1 MLKTCISVSAIG
13 KAPEI
18 VKGFIDKNGW
28 PISTIITKSDSVRI
42 YFSYKWYQYY
52 NVCKVEQAAK
62 RFEKLNKLNKCYYK
76 SDIYVDDLT
85 KKTAFS
91 AEQYKKVCEE
101 FGRTFVIQGGIGCGD
116 VEAITNDDG
125 VVIGYKEESK

>member
-1 MLKTCISVSAIG
+1 MPKTCISVSAVG

-28 PISTIITKSDSVRI
+28 PISTIITKPDSVRI

-52 NVCKVEQAAK
+52 NVYKVEQAVK
-62 RFEKLNKLNKCYYK
+62 RFEKLNKWYYK
-76 SDIYVDDLT
+76 PDIYVDDFT
-85 KKTAFS
+85 KKTEFS
-91 AEQYKKVCEE
+91 AEQYKKFLEE
-101 FGRTFVIQGGIGCGD
+101 FSRAIVIQGDIGCGD

-125 VVIGYKEESK
+125 VVIGYKR

>member
-1 MLKTCISVSAIG
+1 MLKTCISVSAVG

-28 PISTIITKSDSVRI
+28 PISTIITKPDSVRI

-52 NVCKVEQAAK
+52 NVYKVEQVVK
-62 RFEKLNKLNKCYYK
+62 RFEKLNKWYYK
-76 SDIYVDDLT
+76 PNIYVDDFT

-91 AEQYKKVCEE
+91 AEQYKKFLEE
-101 FGRTFVIQGGIGCGD
+101 FSRAIVIQGDIGCGD
-116 VEAITNDDG
+116 VEAITNDDDA
-125 VVIGYKEESK
+125 VIEHKN

>member
-1 MLKTCISVSAIG
+1 MPKTCISVSAVG

-18 VKGFIDKNGW
+18 VKGFIDKNEW
-28 PISTIITKSDSVRI
+28 PISTIITKPDSVRI

-52 NVCKVEQAAK
+52 NVYMVKQEVK
-62 RFEKLNKLNKCYYK
+62 RHYKPNRFKKLNKF
-76 SDIYVDDLT
+76 YVDDFT

-101 FGRTFVIQGGIGCGD
+101 FGRIFVIQGGIGCGD

-125 VVIGYKEESK
+125 VVIGYKR

>member
-1 MLKTCISVSAIG
+1 MPKTCISVSAVS

-28 PISTIITKSDSVRI
+28 PISTIITKPDSVRI

-52 NVCKVEQAAK
+52 NVYKVEQAVK
-62 RFEKLNKLNKCYYK
+62 RFEKLNKWHYK
-76 SDIYVDDLT
+76 PNIYVDDFT

-91 AEQYKKVCEE
+91 AEQYKKVLEE
-101 FGRTFVIQGGIGCGD
+101 FGLTIVIQGGIGCGD

-125 VVIGYKEESK
+125 VLIGYKR

>member
-1 MLKTCISVSAIG
+1 MLKTCISVSAVG
-13 KAPEI
+13 KVPEI

-28 PISTIITKSDSVRI
+28 PISTIITKPDSVRI

-52 NVCKVEQAAK
+52 NVYKVEQAVK
-62 RFEKLNKLNKCYYK
+62 RFEKLNKWNYK
-76 SDIYVDDLT
+76 PNIYVDDFT

-91 AEQYKKVCEE
+91 AEQYKNFLEE
-101 FGRTFVIQGGIGCGD
+101 FSRAIVIQGDIGCGD

-125 VVIGYKEESK
+125 VVIWYKR

>member
-1 MLKTCISVSAIG
+1 MPKTCINVSSVG

-28 PISTIITKSDSVRI
+28 PISTIITKPDSVRI

-52 NVCKVEQAAK
+52 NVYMVKQEVK
-62 RFEKLNKLNKCYYK
+62 RYYKPNRFKKLNKF
-76 SDIYVDDLT
+76 YVDDFT

-101 FGRTFVIQGGIGCGD
+101 FGRTFVIQGDIGCGD

-125 VVIGYKEESK
+125 VVIGYKI

>member
-1 MLKTCISVSAIG
+1 MPKTCISVSAVG

-28 PISTIITKSDSVRI
+28 PISTIITKPDSVRI
-42 YFSYKWYQYY
+42 YFSYKWYQHH
-52 NVCKVEQAAK
+52 NVCKVEQAVK
-62 RFEKLNKLNKCYYK
+62 RFEKLNKCYYK
-76 SDIYVDDLT
+76 SDIYVDDFT

-91 AEQYKKVCEE
+91 AEKYKKELEE
-101 FGRTFVIQGGIGCGD
+101 IANTIDIQGGIRCGD

-125 VVIGYKEESK
+125 VVIGYKI

>member
-1 MLKTCISVSAIG
+1 MPKTCISVYAVG

-28 PISTIITKSDSVRI
+28 PISTIITKPDSVRI

-52 NVCKVEQAAK
+52 NVYKVEQAVK
-62 RFEKLNKLNKCYYK
+62 RFEKLNKWHYK
-76 SDIYVDDLT
+76 PNIYVDDFT

-91 AEQYKKVCEE
+91 EEQYKKFLEE
-101 FGRTFVIQGGIGCGD
+101 FSRAIVIQGDIGCGD

-125 VVIGYKEESK
+125 VVIGYKR

>member
-1 MLKTCISVSAIG
+1 MPKTCISVSTIG

-28 PISTIITKSDSVRI
+28 PISTIITKPDSVRI

-52 NVCKVEQAAK
+52 NVYKVEQAVK
-62 RFEKLNKLNKCYYK
+62 RFEKLNKWHYK
-76 SDIYVDDLT
+76 PNIYVDDFT

-91 AEQYKKVCEE
+91 EEQYKKFLEE
-101 FGRTFVIQGGIGCGD
+101 FSRAIVIQGDIGCGD
-116 VEAITNDDG
+116 VEAITNDDD
-125 VVIGYKEESK
+125 VVIGYKR

>member
-1 MLKTCISVSAIG
+1 MPKTCISVSAVS

-28 PISTIITKSDSVRI
+28 PISTIITKPDSVRI

-52 NVCKVEQAAK
+52 NVCKVEQAVK
-62 RFEKLNKLNKCYYK
+62 GFEKLNKWHYK
-76 SDIYVDDLT
+76 PDIYVDDFT

-91 AEQYKKVCEE
+91 AEQYKKVLEE
-101 FGRTFVIQGGIGCGD
+101 FGLTIVIQGGIGCGD

-125 VVIGYKEESK
+125 VVIGYKR

>member
-1 MLKTCISVSAIG
+1 MLKTYVSVADIG

-28 PISTIITKSDSVRI
+28 PISTIITKPDSVSI

-52 NVCKVEQAAK
+52 NVFKVKQAVK
-62 RFEKLNKLNKCYYK
+62 RFEKRNKWYYK
-76 SDIYVDDLT
+76 PSIYADDFT

-91 AEQYKKVCEE
+91 TKQYKKALEE
-101 FGRTFVIQGGIGCGD
+101 FANTTFIQGGIRCRN
-116 VEAITNDDG
+116 VEAITNKDG
-125 VVIGYKEESK
+125 TIIGYKK

>member
-1 MLKTCISVSAIG
+1 MPKTCISVSAIG

-28 PISTIITKSDSVRI
+28 PISTIITKPDSVRI

-52 NVCKVEQAAK
+52 NVYKVEQAVK
-62 RFEKLNKLNKCYYK
+62 RFEKLNKWHYK
-76 SDIYVDDLT
+76 PNIYVDDFT

-91 AEQYKKVCEE
+91 EEQYKKFLEE
-101 FGRTFVIQGGIGCGD
+101 FSRAIVIQGDIGCGD
-116 VEAITNDDG
+116 VEAITNDDD
-125 VVIGYKEESK
+125 VVIGYKI